1 MTATRSLRST
11 PAIVLARRPRGA
23 LEPSDLQL
31 TDISVAVP
39 GPGEALVRN
48 EYMSLDPSARGRMD
62 ATQKVYTTNFE
73 LGGPLDGWAIGRV
86 LESGSEQLP
95 VGATVRH
102 RLGWRELALV
112 TEAGAKVVDVSTA
125 PASSWLSALGQTG
138 FTAYVG
144 VARIG
149 QLAAGDTFFVS
160 AAAGGVG
167 SIAGQVA
174 RLSGARQVIG
184 SAGGPDK
191 CDWLGSELGF
201 DASIDY
207 RASDVR
213 HRLAE
218 LAPDGLDLYFDNVGG
233 DQLVAALHNLRTD
246 GRITLCGMVS
256 TIAATD
262 GQPVIG
268 ELIQAVLRRATLRGF
283 IVRDHEDLRPEF
295 ETRVGSWLRS
305 GELVDR
311 ATVYEGIGAAPEAI
325 VQLLRGGNVGKAL
338 VRLSA

>member
-1 MTATRSLRST
+1 MTATQSLRST

-31 TDISVAVP
+31 IDVSVAAP

-48 EYMSLDPSARGRMD
+48 EYMSLDPSTRGRMD
-62 ATQKVYTTNFE
+62 ATEKVYTTNFE

-86 LESGSEQLP
+86 IESGSDLLP

-102 RLGWRELALV
+102 RFGWRELALV
-112 TEAGAKVVDVSTA
+112 TEAEASAVDVSAA

-144 VARIG
+144 IIRVG
-149 QLAAGDTFFVS
+149 QFAAGDTVFVS

-184 SAGGPDK
+184 SAGGQGK
-191 CDWLGSELGF
+191 CEWLVSELGF
-201 DASIDY
+201 DAAIDY
-207 RASDVR
+207 RGSDVR

-233 DQLVAALHNLRTD
+233 DQLVAALHNLRTN

-256 TIAATD
+256 AMAAVTE
-262 GQPVIG
+262 QPAIG

-295 ETRVGSWLRS
+295 EARVGAWLQS

-311 ATVYEGIGAAPEAI
+311 TTVYEGIGAAPEAM

>member
-1 MTATRSLRST
+1 MTATESLHST
-11 PAIVLARRPRGA
+11 PAIVLARRPRGD
-23 LEPSDLQL
+23 LEPSDLQIS
-31 TDISVAVP
+31 DVSVAAP
-39 GPGEALVRN
+39 GKGEALVRN
-48 EYMSLDPSARGRMD
+48 EYMSLDPSTRGRMD
-62 ATQKVYTTNFE
+62 ATEKVYTTNFE

-86 LESGSEQLP
+86 IESGSELLP

-112 TEAGAKVVDVSTA
+112 TEASARVVDVATA

-144 VARIG
+144 VVRVG
-149 QLAAGDTFFVS
+149 QFVAGDTFFVS

-184 SAGGPDK
+184 SAGGRDK
-191 CDWLGSELGF
+191 CEWLVSELGF
-201 DASIDY
+201 DAAIDY
-207 RASDVR
+207 RGSDVR

-233 DQLVAALHNLRTD
+233 DQLVAALHNLRTN

-256 TIAATD
+256 TMAAVTE
-262 GQPVIG
+262 QPAIG

-295 ETRVGSWLRS
+295 EARVGAWLQS

-311 ATVYEGIGAAPEAI
+311 TTVYEGIGAAPEAM